1 MISWLENIG
10 PDSVMAALSSSS
22 YLNATNAF
30 GQEYPAKILNIFAN
44 QYSGSSDFNS
54 TVTAMSGTTKYR
66 RTDFDGISYPPY
78 TSSSSFETQTT
89 TATSGVTKS
98 SAYAT
103 LYKETSTTF
112 TTDQGEYWWMG
123 KFSQLITT
131 TTAAQTKEWTTSAGS
146 GSTWFTTSTK
156 NITILS
162 ADNRETTLTFET
174 VTTNGSIV
182 IGSNGWV
189 ANTVVQASPE
199 EVLYVVDGGNLKV
212 CKSSELRL
220 LTDVATT
227 QTRITL
233 SYSSPYYTATP
244 EYYLNQT
251 FTVPEG
257 QTGES
262 SETQTYRSLKPLGV
276 FTTSTFTIHDG
287 VIPTPTSTFLLRE
300 SYTTA
305 QGTYTVSE
313 FYVLGG
319 GGGSGPT
326 PHVAM
331 QTTITYPVYGKLPGI
346 RNFEG
351 TLISFDQ
358 IVQVDVSTIQSQYY
372 AEDPLARNGTNYQMI
387 SNSDDSNQVYESGGD
402 QNILVH
408 KTEPRIG
415 LSAGYYEDKNVPANP
430 AISQGFVAYKS
441 GVMTSP
447 SSYAAQLSI
456 TGKTLLTSTTNS
468 TTRNSLGQTSSVTT
482 TTKIGENPDTS
493 TTTTYQTATTT
504 VSPTYA
510 RFHRSIG
517 GAALMPTSGDS
528 TAYTADLTAV
538 TYTTTTV
545 ESSSSTTT
553 SQILSASGSG
563 VTRLLGGTLI
573 GGAAGFEETI
583 FGNIL
588 GKVKIDSNGSKV
600 SSFFKH
606 TTDYSSTTNSGSTL
620 SASHIEFP
628 ALALTMQNGGSF
640 FVGGYSYT
648 DILNN

>member
-1 MISWLENIG
+1 MISWLEYIG
-10 PDSVMAALSSSS
+10 PDPVLSALSSST
-22 YLNATNAF
+22 YVNATNAF
-30 GQEYPAKILNIFAN
+30 GQEYPAKVLHIFAA
-44 QYSGSSDFNS
+44 QYSGSSDCNS
-54 TVTAMSGTTKYR
+54 TVTAMSGKTIYR
-66 RTDFDGISYPPY
+66 QTDFDGISYPPY

-89 TATSGVTKS
+89 TATSGITKS
-98 SAYAT
+98 VPYAT
-103 LYKETSTTF
+103 LYKQTSTTF
-112 TTDQGEYWWMG
+112 ATDQDEYWWMG
-123 KFSQLITT
+123 KFSQLVTT
-131 TTAAQTKEWTTSAGS
+131 TTSAQTTEWTTKTGS
-146 GSTWFTTSTK
+146 SSTWFTTSTK

-189 ANTVVQASPE
+189 ANTIVQASPN

-212 CKSSELRL
+212 CKLSELRL

-262 SETQTYRSLKPLGV
+262 SETQTYRSLKFLGA

-313 FYVLGG
+313 LYGFLS
-319 GGGSGPT
+319 GGSAPT
-326 PHVAM
+326 PRVAM
-331 QTTITYPVYGKLPGI
+331 QTTITYAVYGKIPGI

-351 TLISFDQ
+351 KLISFDQ

-372 AEDPLARNGTNYQMI
+372 SENPLAINGTNFVSI
-387 SNSDDSNQVYESGGD
+387 TNSDDSNNVYVSGGD

-456 TGKTLLTSTTNS
+456 TGKTLLTGTTP
-468 TTRNSLGQTSSVTT
+468 GA
-482 TTKIGENPDTS
+482 IS
-493 TTTTYQTATTT
+493 TTTFR
-504 VSPTYA
+504 PPYA
-510 RFHRSIG
+510 RFHRSNG
-517 GAALMPTSGDS
+517 GVALMPTSAA
-528 TAYTADLTAV
+528 AYTADVRAV
-538 TYTTTTV
+538 TYTT
-545 ESSSSTTT
+545 ESGSDTTTT

-628 ALALTMQNGGSF
+628 ALALTSQNGGGY

-648 DILNN
+648 DILND